1 MMDYSVFM
9 GDPPRVCDGPPD
21 VMAKI
26 SVSPKEVQ
34 YKGFLVHLVRG
45 LQLFLKDVKKWPFFT
60 VFPTL
65 TSLTNVGFTK

>member
-1 MMDYSVFM
+1 MDYSVFM

-45 LQLFLKDVKKWPFFT
+45 LQLFWWMNCRIPKSGHFYCFSDFDQFD
-60 VFPTL
+60 
-65 TSLTNVGFTK
+65 

>member
-21 VMAKI
+21 AIAKF

-45 LQLFLKDVKKWPFFT
+45 LQPFWWMHSRMSKSNLFYCFSDFDQFD
-60 VFPTL
+60 
-65 TSLTNVGFTK
+65 

>member
-9 GDPPRVCDGPPD
+9 RDPPRVCDGPPD

-45 LQLFLKDVKKWPFFT
+45 LQPF
-60 VFPTL
+60 
-65 TSLTNVGFTK
+65 